1 MSPPVLRSG
10 SACLDGAETPRAP
23 LHCRVDACAER
34 QGDEMADHREVRH
47 ERLYVKQ
54 PGTERLR
61 KNAAGR
67 LKHMLSTG
75 WRETE
80 RWHAEDYI
88 TVRMERTGVSPS
100 IGKPPRAV
108 PAEPRPPRDMNRRGQ
123 GGPQRRGR

>member
-1 MSPPVLRSG
+1 
-10 SACLDGAETPRAP
+10 
-23 LHCRVDACAER
+23 
-34 QGDEMADHREVRH
+34 MADHREVVH
-47 ERLYVKQ
+47 ERLYLRQ

-61 KNAAGR
+61 KNAAGH

-100 IGKPPRAV
+100 IGKAPRFTPP
-108 PAEPRPPRDMNRRGQ
+108 EPRPPRDRDRTGRGQ
-123 GGPQRRGR
+123 GGPPRGQGGPPRR